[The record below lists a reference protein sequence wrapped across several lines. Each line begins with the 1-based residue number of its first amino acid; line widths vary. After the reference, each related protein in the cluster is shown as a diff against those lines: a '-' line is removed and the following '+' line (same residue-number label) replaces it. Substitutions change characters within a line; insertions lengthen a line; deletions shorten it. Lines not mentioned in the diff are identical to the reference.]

1 MEEWNNGITDIIT
14 YLNKEAVGN
23 AWKKSGVNRDEIFL
37 V

>member
-1 MEEWNNGITDIIT
+1 MDIIT

-23 AWKKSGVNRDEIFL
+23 AWKMSGVNRDEIFL